1 VARTSPPYRIRTK
14 RLVLRCWDPRDA
26 PRLKDAVD
34 SSLEHLRPW
43 MDWAVHE
50 PQPLEQKIGLLQR
63 FRAQFDLGEDFIYGI
78 FSRDESE
85 VVGGSGL
92 HTRVGDD
99 AYEIGYWI
107 RADRVGQGLA
117 TEAAAALTHVAFEL
131 CGAERV
137 EIRMQ
142 PANERSAAIPRKLG
156 FREEATL
163 RRRLPAVG
171 AATPRDVT
179 IYSLFRDELAD
190 TPAVQETVEA
200 YDASG
205 VQVL

>member
-1 VARTSPPYRIRTK
+1 VARTSPPYRIRTE

-43 MDWAVHE
+43 MPWAVDE

-63 FRAQFDLGEDFIYGI
+63 FRAQFDLGEDFVYGI

-92 HTRVGDD
+92 HTRVGED
-99 AYEIGYWI
+99 AFEIGYWI

-117 TEAAAALTHVAFEL
+117 TEAAAALTRVGLEA
-131 CGAERV
+131 CGAERI
-137 EIRMQ
+137 EIRVEQ
-142 PANERSAAIPRKLG
+142 ANTRSAAVPRRLG

-163 RRRLPAVG
+163 RRLP
-171 AATPRDVT
+171 TPGGRVLRDLT
-179 IYSLFRDELAD
+179 IFALSRDELAG
-190 TPAVQETVEA
+190 TPAAEMPVEA
-200 YDASG
+200 FDATG
-205 VQVL
+205 VRVR